1 MEGRGENNLEKK
13 NKNLRESERV
23 TLQELLEGWESGKF
37 LKDWKSLKDWE
48 FLKVWEFLR
57 V

>member
-37 LKDWKSLKDWE
+37 LKD
-48 FLKVWEFLR
+48 
-57 V
+57 